1 MMTLQIETKK
11 KDLSLVLEFLLIVFA
26 LIIGLGLGCL
36 LGWWAGERPERI
48 IQIIFDGA
56 FGTPYDIGMVLYFS
70 TILICTGLA
79 VAIPLQAGVFNI
91 GAEGQVLIGAF
102 AAGMVGAFAPSETP
116 HIAALFMSV
125 IAAIAAAGLWGALAA
140 WIRAYRGG
148 HEVISSIMLNFVAA
162 GITSWLVIS
171 YFQAEDSQNPELPS
185 IHDAFKL
192 GRLMIFDGAPVT
204 IALLLAASVVGAFA
218 LVIHKLSS
226 GYRMKVVRQAPEAAV
241 VAGYDPKKFILW
253 SFTCGSAVCGIAGAV
268 MVMGESW
275 RFRVDMAEGFG
286 FLGIPVAL
294 LGRGRPVGV
303 FFAALLFAILHH
315 GSGLLDIESDKVGRD
330 LAQVIEAIVVLS
342 VITLPPALRLFRS
355 SSDNK
360 ASL

>member
-1 MMTLQIETKK
+1 MMTLQIETDK
-11 KDLSLVLEFLLIVFA
+11 KDLSLVLEFSLIAFA

-36 LGWWAGERPERI
+36 LGWWAGERPERVV
-48 IQIIFDGA
+48 QIIFDGA

-70 TILICTGLA
+70 TILIGTGLA
-79 VAIPLQAGVFNI
+79 VAMPLQAGVFNI

-116 HIAALFMSV
+116 HIAAVFMAV
-125 IAAIAAAGLWGALAA
+125 IAAVASAGLWGALAA
-140 WIRAYRGG
+140 WVRAYRGG

-204 IALLLAASVVGAFA
+204 PVLVLAVCIVGLFG
-218 LVIHKLSS
+218 LVIYKLSS
-226 GYRMKVVRQAPEAAV
+226 GYRMKVVRQAPEAAL
-241 VAGYDPKKFILW
+241 VAGYDPKKLIFW
-253 SFTCGSAVCGIAGAV
+253 SFTSGSAVCGIAGAV

-275 RFRVDMAEGFG
+275 RFRVDMADGFG

-294 LGRGRPVGV
+294 LGRGRPLGV
-303 FFAALLFAILHH
+303 FFAALLFAVLHH

-342 VITLPPALRLFRS
+342 VITLPPALHLFRS

>member
-1 MMTLQIETKK
+1 
-11 KDLSLVLEFLLIVFA
+11 
-26 LIIGLGLGCL
+26 
-36 LGWWAGERPERI
+36 
-48 IQIIFDGA
+48 
-56 FGTPYDIGMVLYFS
+56 
-70 TILICTGLA
+70 
-79 VAIPLQAGVFNI
+79 
-91 GAEGQVLIGAF
+91 
-102 AAGMVGAFAPSETP
+102 MVGAFAPSETP
-116 HIAALFMSV
+116 HIAAVFMSV

-275 RFRVDMAEGFG
+275 RFRVDMADGFG

-303 FFAALLFAILHH
+303 FFAALLFAVLHH

-342 VITLPPALRLFRS
+342 VITLPPALHLFRS